1 MNGSELIVQPSTP
14 TIGAEVSGLDL
25 SAPLSE
31 PLRTELRAA
40 LCRYSVLFF
49 RDQDLQPTQQLE
61 LARAFGTVE
70 ETSHPKFEPAPG
82 CPAVSVVVNDAERP
96 PDVNVWHTD
105 LTFRERPVAAC
116 VLYCVEC
123 PPSGGDTLWTS
134 MRAAYQ
140 SLSPALQAYLKTLRA
155 RHRLPVDGIDPA
167 LLAKA
172 PTQDTEAVQPVVCR
186 IPETD
191 QEYLFVNRVYT
202 QRILDVPAHE
212 SAALLHMLGGLAEIP
227 EFQVRFSWRE
237 GSLAI
242 WDNRCTQHYAVA
254 DYYPQRR
261 VMHRVTVAGAAPVA
275 AGELPS

>member
-1 MNGSELIVQPSTP
+1 
-14 TIGAEVSGLDL
+14 
-25 SAPLSE
+25 
-31 PLRTELRAA
+31 
-40 LCRYSVLFF
+40 
-49 RDQDLQPTQQLE
+49 
-61 LARAFGTVE
+61 
-70 ETSHPKFEPAPG
+70 
-82 CPAVSVVVNDAERP
+82 
-96 PDVNVWHTD
+96 
-105 LTFRERPVAAC
+105 
-116 VLYCVEC
+116 
-123 PPSGGDTLWTS
+123 

-275 AGELPS
+275 AGEPPS